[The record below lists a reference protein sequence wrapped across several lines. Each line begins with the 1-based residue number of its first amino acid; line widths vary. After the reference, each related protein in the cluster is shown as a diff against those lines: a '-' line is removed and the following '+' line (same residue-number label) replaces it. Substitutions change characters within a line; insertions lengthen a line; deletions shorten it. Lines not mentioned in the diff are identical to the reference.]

1 MPLHDE
7 IGRRQRRRAPTRA
20 SLRGRR
26 MRKRCLFRCR
36 EGGKASRW
44 RITRALVASTSCAGP
59 MPSLLRARRGRHSP
73 TSTATARPPPR
84 VRPSAPLRRL
94 VPMQV
99 RAGSLWELREAGQL
113 RTKVGTVPVV
123 VFWHDGRAWAID
135 DRCPHMGFPL
145 HRGTVE
151 DGLVTCH
158 WHHARFDLAS
168 GCTLDLFAD
177 DARAFDVTIEDGD
190 VVVASRPDGD
200 RVGHLRNRLEDGLE
214 DGLILVIAK
223 SVLGLLAAGLDPAE
237 IVRAGIDFGTTY
249 REAGWG
255 AGLTVL
261 VAMANLMPDLD
272 EADRPLAFVHR
283 DTRNRPPRFAIDQ
296 LRGADVPA
304 ERLAGW
310 YRRFIDTRSS
320 DAAERV
326 LATALSTASDD
337 RALDTVERMM
347 FAAVTDHVFIDGGH
361 TLDFTNKAFEALTH
375 VGASAAPQVLPTLV
389 RQTAAARRQ
398 EETAS
403 WRHPHDL
410 ARLVGQTVERLPSL
424 VETGRGHEGRFDDVG
439 GLGWRILSDDPDE
452 VVGSVCDGVAAGASP
467 EQLGRAVAYAAALR
481 MVRFYPQNDF
491 GDWDTVHH
499 AFTAANALHQALI
512 RNPAVELL
520 RGVVHGA
527 LRVYLDRFLNVPAS
541 PLPRRSAADLG
552 ELQSCWDTQGQVDR
566 AGAIAYGFLRARG
579 DPGRLPAQLGAAL
592 LAEDAEFHWFQV
604 VEAGARQF
612 HTWPTGSEEG
622 ALVLVGVT
630 RFLAAHTPTR
640 RELPQVVQIATRL
653 SRGEALY
660 EELGDQA
667 IERSEP

>member
-1 MPLHDE
+1 
-7 IGRRQRRRAPTRA
+7 
-20 SLRGRR
+20 
-26 MRKRCLFRCR
+26 MR
-36 EGGKASRW
+36 
-44 RITRALVASTSCAGP
+44 I
-59 MPSLLRARRGRHSP
+59 
-73 TSTATARPPPR
+73 
-84 VRPSAPLRRL
+84 
-94 VPMQV
+94 
-99 RAGSLWELREAGQL
+99 RAGSLSELRDAGRL
-113 RTKVGTVPVV
+113 RTKVGSVPVV

-168 GCTLDLFAD
+168 GGTLDPFAD

-190 VVVASRPDGD
+190 VVVASRPNDN
-200 RVGHLRNRLEDGLE
+200 RVEHLRARLQDGLE
-214 DGLILVIAK
+214 DGLTLVIAK
-223 SVLGLLAAGLDPAE
+223 SVLGLLGAGIDPVE
-237 IVRAGIDFGTTY
+237 IVRVGIDFGTTY

-261 VAMANLMPDLD
+261 VAMANLLPDLEED
-272 EADRPLAFVHR
+272 DRALALVHGLAFVSR
-283 DTRNRPPRFAIDQ
+283 DTRNRPPRFPIAELQGSDI
-296 LRGADVPA
+296 PA

-310 YRRFIDTRSS
+310 YRRFIDTRSG

-326 LATALSTASDD
+326 LATALASASGDG
-337 RALDTVERMM
+337 ASDTVEPMM

-361 TLDFTNKAFEALTH
+361 TLDFTNKAFEALSH

-389 RQTAAARRQ
+389 RQTATARRQ

-410 ARLVGQTVERLPSL
+410 AGLVGQTVERLPAL
-424 VETGRGHEGRFDDVG
+424 IDEGRHNQGAFDDIG
-439 GLGWRILSDDPDE
+439 GLAWRILSDDPAA
-452 VVGSVCDGVAAGASP
+452 VVGSVCDAVAAGATP
-467 EQLGRAVAYAAALR
+467 EQLGRGLAYAAALR
-481 MVRFYPQNDF
+481 IVRFHPQNDF

-512 RNPAVELL
+512 RNPSVELL

-541 PLPRRSAADLG
+541 PLPRAGDVDLADLR
-552 ELQSCWDTQGQVDR
+552 SCWDAQGQVDR
-566 AGAIAYGFLRARG
+566 AGAIAYGFLRRGG
-579 DPGRLPAQLGAAL
+579 DPGRLLTHLGAAL

-612 HTWPTGSEEG
+612 HAWPAGSDEG
-622 ALVLVGVT
+622 ALILAGIA

-640 RELPQVVQIATRL
+640 RELAQVVHIATRL
-653 SRGEALY
+653 GRGETLY
-660 EELGDQA
+660 GELGDEVA
-667 IERSEP
+667 GRSDT

>member
-1 MPLHDE
+1 
-7 IGRRQRRRAPTRA
+7 
-20 SLRGRR
+20 
-26 MRKRCLFRCR
+26 MR
-36 EGGKASRW
+36 
-44 RITRALVASTSCAGP
+44 
-59 MPSLLRARRGRHSP
+59 
-73 TSTATARPPPR
+73 
-84 VRPSAPLRRL
+84 
-94 VPMQV
+94 V
-99 RAGSLWELREAGQL
+99 RAGSLAELRDAGRL
-113 RTKVGTVPVV
+113 RTKLGPVPVV

-190 VVVASRPDGD
+190 VMVASRPDGD
-200 RVGHLRNRLEDGLE
+200 QVAHLRARLQAGLE
-214 DGLILVIAK
+214 DGLTLVIAK
-223 SVLGLLAAGLDPAE
+223 SVLGLLAAGVSPAE
-237 IVRAGIDFGTTY
+237 IVGAGIDFGTTY

-261 VAMANLMPDLD
+261 VAMANLLPDLD
-272 EADRPLAFVHR
+272 GDDRPRALVHGLAFVSR
-283 DTRNRPPRFAIDQ
+283 DTRNRPPRFAIDP
-296 LRGADVPA
+296 LRGAEIPP

-326 LATALSTASDD
+326 LATALAPMSGD
-337 RALDTVERMM
+337 RPPDTVERMM

-361 TLDFTNKAFEALTH
+361 TLDFTNKAFESLAH
-375 VGASAAPQVLPTLV
+375 VGPAAAARVLPSLV

-410 ARLVGQTVERLPSL
+410 AGLVRQAVERLPAL
-424 VETGRGHEGRFDDVG
+424 VEEGRHHEGGFDDVG
-439 GLGWRILSDDPDE
+439 GLGWRILSDDPGE
-452 VVGSVCDGVAAGASP
+452 VIGALCDAITAGATP
-467 EQLGRAVAYAAALR
+467 EQLGRALAYAAALR
-481 MVRFYPQNDF
+481 IVRFHPANDF
-491 GDWDTVHH
+491 GDWDSVHH
-499 AFTAANALHQALI
+499 AFTAANALHQALV
-512 RNPAVELL
+512 RNPSPELL

-527 LRVYLDRFLNVPAS
+527 LRVYLDRFLNVPPS
-541 PLPRRSAADLG
+541 PLPGDGPADLADLG
-552 ELQSCWDTQGQVDR
+552 ACWEVQGQIDR
-566 AGAIAYGFLRARG
+566 AGAIAHGFLRQGG
-579 DPGRLPAQLGAAL
+579 DPRRLLAHLGAAL

-612 HTWPTGSEEG
+612 HAWPAGAPEG
-622 ALVLVGVT
+622 ALVLAGIA

-640 RELPQVVQIATRL
+640 RELSQVVQIATRL
-653 SRGEALY
+653 GRGESLY
-660 EELGDQA
+660 EDPDDEAADRPA
-667 IERSEP
+667 T

>member
-1 MPLHDE
+1 
-7 IGRRQRRRAPTRA
+7 
-20 SLRGRR
+20 
-26 MRKRCLFRCR
+26 
-36 EGGKASRW
+36 
-44 RITRALVASTSCAGP
+44 
-59 MPSLLRARRGRHSP
+59 
-73 TSTATARPPPR
+73 
-84 VRPSAPLRRL
+84 
-94 VPMQV
+94 MQV
-99 RAGSLWELREAGQL
+99 RAGSLSELAKTGQL

-145 HRGTVE
+145 HRGTVG

-177 DARAFDVTIEDGD
+177 DARAYDVTIEDGD

-200 RVGHLRNRLEDGLE
+200 RVGHLRDRLQDGLA
-214 DGLILVIAK
+214 DGLTLVTAK
-223 SVLGLLAAGLDPAE
+223 SVLGLLAAGVSPSE
-237 IVRAGIDFGTTY
+237 MVRVGIDFGTTY

-261 VAMANLMPDLD
+261 VAMANLMPDLE
-272 EADRPLAFVHR
+272 EADRPLALVHGLAFVSR

-296 LRGADVPA
+296 LRGADIPA
-304 ERLAGW
+304 DRLAGW

-326 LATALSTASDD
+326 LATALSTPPGDG
-337 RALDTVERMM
+337 ALDAVERMM

-361 TLDFTNKAFEALTH
+361 TLDFTNKAFEALVH

-389 RQTAAARRQ
+389 RQTAAARRH

-410 ARLVGQTVERLPSL
+410 AGLVGQTVERLPSL
-424 VETGRGHEGRFDDVG
+424 VEAGRRHEGRFDDVG
-439 GLGWRILSDDPDE
+439 GLGWRILADDPDE
-452 VVGSVCDGVAAGASP
+452 VVGSVCDAIAGGASP
-467 EQLGRAVAYAAALR
+467 EQLGRALAYAAALR
-481 MVRFYPQNDF
+481 IVRFHPQNDF

-499 AFTAANALHQALI
+499 AFTTANALHQALI
-512 RNPAVELL
+512 RNPTVDLL

-541 PLPRRSAADLG
+541 PLPPEAAADLG
-552 ELQSCWDTQGQVDR
+552 DLRSCWDTQGQVDR
-566 AGAIAYGFLRARG
+566 AGAIAYGFLRSGGEPR
-579 DPGRLPAQLGAAL
+579 RLLAHLGAAL

-612 HTWPTGSEEG
+612 HAWPAASEEA
-622 ALVLVGVT
+622 ALVLVGVS

-653 SRGEALY
+653 GRGEALY
-660 EELGDQA
+660 EELGDQVA
-667 IERSEP
+667 DHSPP

>member
-1 MPLHDE
+1 
-7 IGRRQRRRAPTRA
+7 
-20 SLRGRR
+20 
-26 MRKRCLFRCR
+26 
-36 EGGKASRW
+36 
-44 RITRALVASTSCAGP
+44 V
-59 MPSLLRARRGRHSP
+59 
-73 TSTATARPPPR
+73 R
-84 VRPSAPLRRL
+84 V
-94 VPMQV
+94 QV
-99 RAGSLWELREAGQL
+99 RAGSLSELAKTGQL

-177 DARAFDVTIEDGD
+177 DARAFEVTIEDGE

-200 RVGHLRNRLEDGLE
+200 RVGHLRSRLQDGLA
-214 DGLILVIAK
+214 DGLTLVTAK
-223 SVLGLLAAGLDPAE
+223 AVLGLLGAGVGPSE
-237 IVRAGIDFGTTY
+237 MVRAGIDFGTTF

-272 EADRPLAFVHR
+272 EADRPLALVHGLAFVSR

-296 LRGADVPA
+296 LRGADIPA
-304 ERLAGW
+304 DRLAGW

-326 LATALSTASDD
+326 LATALSTLP
-337 RALDTVERMM
+337 RTGALDAVEQMM
-347 FAAVTDHVFIDGGH
+347 FTAVTDHVFIDGGH
-361 TLDFTNKAFEALTH
+361 TLDFTNKAFEALVH
-375 VGASAAPQVLPTLV
+375 VGASAAPKVLPTLV
-389 RQTAAARRQ
+389 RQTAAARRL

-410 ARLVGQTVERLPSL
+410 AGLVGQTVERLPGL
-424 VETGRGHEGRFDDVG
+424 VEAGRQHEGSFDDVG
-439 GLGWRILSDDPDE
+439 GLGWRILADDPDE
-452 VVGSVCDGVAAGASP
+452 VVGSVCHAIAGGASP
-467 EQLGRAVAYAAALR
+467 EQLGRALAYAAALR
-481 MVRFYPQNDF
+481 IVRFHPQNDF

-499 AFTAANALHQALI
+499 AFTTANALHQALI
-512 RNPAVELL
+512 RKPTLELL

-541 PLPRRSAADLG
+541 PLPQGAGTDLSD
-552 ELQSCWDTQGQVDR
+552 LHACWDSQGQVDR
-566 AGAIAYGFLRARG
+566 AGAITYGFLRSGG
-579 DPGRLPAQLGAAL
+579 DPARLLACLGGAL
-592 LAEDAEFHWFQV
+592 LAEDAEFHWYQV

-612 HTWPTGSEEG
+612 HAWPTGSEEG
-622 ALVLVGVT
+622 ALVLVGVS

-653 SRGEALY
+653 GRGEALY
-660 EELGDQA
+660 EELADQVVDGS
-667 IERSEP
+667 RP